1 MHGYSLVILLHLFR
15 IPFYQNTCGRLI
27 LVTEMKPTGPKI
39 LKFISKNLRKKNDVE
54 TIQNDVYKKLS
65 GAFELN

>member
-39 LKFISKNLRKKNDVE
+39 LKFISKNLRKKM
-54 TIQNDVYKKLS
+54 
-65 GAFELN
+65 

>member
-39 LKFISKNLRKKNDVE
+39 LFKNTIYLLVKTCEKK
-54 TIQNDVYKKLS
+54 
-65 GAFELN
+65 

>member
-39 LKFISKNLRKKNDVE
+39 LNLLVKTSEKKCRNNTE
-54 TIQNDVYKKLS
+54 
-65 GAFELN
+65 